1 MKAIFLC
8 DSNYNLER
16 VYFKGISQKLMQHV
30 QIEEKVYA
38 SKDVIQNPNNFGDV
52 EFIFSTWGMPALS
65 VDQIKNIFPSLKCVF
80 YGAGSVQPF
89 ARPFLECGVKVFS
102 AWAANAVPV
111 AEYTVAQIILAN
123 KGFFSLSNIN
133 NPEERKNAAN
143 AFPSYKGNYG
153 ATVGIIGAGMIG
165 SLVIKLLKESYN
177 LNVVVF
183 DPFLS
188 DERAMEL
195 GVTKTTL
202 ENLFVISQV
211 TSNHLANNEQ
221 TKGMLNYSHFSSMPE
236 NAVFLNTGRGAQVV
250 ENDLVKALTERDDIT
265 AILDVT
271 DPEPPI
277 EGHPFYSLKNC
288 ILTPHAGA
296 TTKEAS
302 SKMSLMAAQNAVD
315 VLLNGNCKFEV

>member
-1 MKAIFLC
+1 M
-8 DSNYNLER
+8 
-16 VYFKGISQKLMQHV
+16 
-30 QIEEKVYA
+30 
-38 SKDVIQNPNNFGDV
+38 
-52 EFIFSTWGMPALS
+52 
-65 VDQIKNIFPSLKCVF
+65 
-80 YGAGSVQPF
+80 
-89 ARPFLECGVKVFS
+89 
-102 AWAANAVPV
+102 
-111 AEYTVAQIILAN
+111 
-123 KGFFSLSNIN
+123 SNIN

-202 ENLFVISQV
+202 ENLFAISQV

-250 ENDLVKALTERDDIT
+250 ENDLVKTLKERDDIT

-288 ILTPHAGA
+288 ILTPHIAGSSGD
-296 TTKEAS
+296 EVCRMAS
-302 SKMSLMAAQNAVD
+302 YMLEEYLRYVNNEKCLYEVTAKMLETMA
-315 VLLNGNCKFEV
+315 